1 MGFNISG
8 LAINKNYENDFDSL
22 QKKLGWNLERQ
33 SEIDFETASSNWTD
47 DGICDVYFSE
57 KGTLLFISMDMCA
70 ESWALNNDN
79 ILTFALSET
88 SMAFNLN
95 YCENGIEKRSIMEVN
110 DEKML
115 DEGEKLRIEE
125 KSEDTSEIIW
135 NQIEVVIGKRFW
147 DIEPDEKAIRY
158 NFIKKNKSE
167 KSEKIVKQTSHKTLN
182 DLYAEKLQV
191 NTQKKNVTNPNKTKL
206 KTIVPENN
214 YVINTDFSKLLLH
227 SEILENLY
235 SDKDLLFHFDKMI
248 DYSQKHKRNFFLNF
262 LSHGG
267 DEYRRYANFCFLV
280 DEILK
285 RPQLFKEISNKMPLD
300 KLLLIGKF
308 NSSNLDEETSIDM
321 MNFISKINKS
331 SFEEGKEYFTI
342 KKTEIDTKKWWQF
355 WK

>member
-8 LAINKNYENDFDSL
+8 LAINKNYENDFDNL
-22 QKKLGWNLERQ
+22 QKELGWNLEKQ
-33 SEIDFETASSNWTD
+33 SEIDFEIASSNWTEE
-47 DGICDVYFSE
+47 GICDVYFSE
-57 KGTLLFISMDMCA
+57 KGTLIFINMDMCT
-70 ESWALNNDN
+70 EPWISKSDN

-88 SMAFNLN
+88 SMAFNIN
-95 YCENGIEKRSIMEVN
+95 YCENGIERRSIMEVN
-110 DEKML
+110 YEKIQ
-115 DEGEKLRIEE
+115 DEGEKLSIED

-158 NFIKKNKSE
+158 NFIKKNESQK
-167 KSEKIVKQTSHKTLN
+167 KEKIVEQNSHKTLN

-191 NTQKKNVTNPNKTKL
+191 NIQKKNIIQPNKTKL

-235 SDKDLLFHFDKMI
+235 SDKDLIYHFDKII
-248 DYSQKHKRNFFLNF
+248 DYSQKHKINFFLNF
-262 LSHGG
+262 LSHG

-280 DEILK
+280 NEILK
-285 RPQLFKEISNKMPLD
+285 RPQLVKEISKRMPPD

-308 NSSNLDEETSIDM
+308 HSFNLDEETKTDM

-331 SFEEGKEYFTI
+331 SFKEGKEYFKV
-342 KKTEIDTKKWWQF
+342 KKTEIVTKKWWQF